1 MSITKALEPTLAKKL
16 GALEDILRDL
26 GDVCV
31 AYSGGVDSAY
41 LLAQAHETVGADHVL
56 GIIGISASLPPGELD
71 GALRMAADRGI
82 RVETVDTAEQ
92 ENPDYLKNDPD
103 RCYHCKSELFDVLAA
118 LATERHL
125 GTVCDG
131 FNLDD
136 QGDHRPGHQAG
147 LDRQVRSPLQ
157 EAGLTKADI
166 RTLSKRLAL
175 PTWNKPALACLA
187 SRIPYGTPVTLQA
200 LDQVGKAELYLKS
213 QGIRIVRVRHHDDV
227 ARIEVAPEE
236 RERFFDTAFMDAV
249 VEQFTA
255 LGFRYVALDLQGY
268 RSGSLNEG
276 LSRG

>member
-16 GALEDILRDL
+16 GVLEDILRDL

-103 RCYHCKSELFDVLAA
+103 RCYHCKSELFDALVA

-136 QGDHRPGHQAG
+136 QGDHRPGHLVRWDSLGVSSRFRKG
-147 LDRQVRSPLQ
+147 L
-157 EAGLTKADI
+157 
-166 RTLSKRLAL
+166 
-175 PTWNKPALACLA
+175 
-187 SRIPYGTPVTLQA
+187 RIHVAMQLRRGGT
-200 LDQVGKAELYLKS
+200 
-213 QGIRIVRVRHHDDV
+213 R
-227 ARIEVAPEE
+227 
-236 RERFFDTAFMDAV
+236 
-249 VEQFTA
+249 
-255 LGFRYVALDLQGY
+255 
-268 RSGSLNEG
+268 
-276 LSRG
+276 